1 MIISV
6 ILGRLGFIVLLIS
19 LFHGSLEDIGRELLF
34 TPHIFISR
42 VFGKSHKMT
51 IFSFLLSS
59 SSSSFFLLC
68 FLFLIVF
75 LCLSTLLSS
84 FFHHLQS
91 STYIISFS
99 YKNIQHKTNSKF
111 ISLFNLL
118 TRRRKGLFAF
128 DCELRRLQ
136 SGENRLPSFILR
148 KHICKMKEGKIFHNP
163 WIMEDRKNRER
174 ERDGET
180 GSARNKEL
188 WNVQCQVFT
197 PFYWFLP
204 SQYSSN
210 YNSTEPFW
218 YDYIAPQNL
227 TAL

>member
-19 LFHGSLEDIGRELLF
+19 LFHGSLEDIGRELIF

-51 IFSFLLSS
+51 IFPFFFLPPLPLFFCSASCFLLSS
-59 SSSSFFLLC
+59 F
-68 FLFLIVF
+68 VF
-75 LCLSTLLSS
+75 LPSFPLLS
-84 FFHHLQS
+84 HHLQS

-99 YKNIQHKTNSKF
+99 YKNIQHKTNSHF

-128 DCELRRLQ
+128 DCELRTLQ
-136 SGENRLPSFILR
+136 SGANRLPSFILR
-148 KHICKMKEGKIFHNP
+148 KHICKIKEGKIFHTP

-180 GSARNKEL
+180 GSGRNKEL

-197 PFYWFLP
+197 PFYWFLL

-210 YNSTEPFW
+210 YNSTEPF
-218 YDYIAPQNL
+218 
-227 TAL
+227 